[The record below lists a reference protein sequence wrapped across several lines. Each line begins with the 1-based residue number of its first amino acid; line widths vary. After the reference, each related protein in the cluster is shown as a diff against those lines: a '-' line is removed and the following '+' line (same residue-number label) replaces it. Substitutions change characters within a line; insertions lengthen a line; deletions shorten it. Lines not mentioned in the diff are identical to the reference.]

1 MHIIGEVWP
10 NQYTLLDILIHLLR
24 ISPHWDAWLLLDN
37 GFWSFPPSRSQPCES
52 PFAPNSEVTTCH
64 TQATRYFSILD
75 VLPHS
80 GFARHCPLLNER
92 WQKLWSQKFQ
102 TTTPQ
107 FSQLEVHGELHIYIY
122 MTGPPLRVLCCQ
134 VACMQL
140 LLLARGHASTLGKS
154 CSLQSL
160 AWDSNSTV
168 SIQWTYDTYGMA
180 KHDCVKA
187 LRNHCGQLCPV
198 LAYPLPTGGGA
209 CSQQP
214 VPTMPGHQ
222 LQFSEA
228 AQSQQ
233 IRCCTHE
240 GSWRYKHDWKGFAEH
255 WPKKEGRRPSHS
267 AKGEMLPPRQVFA
280 CSLLPALSKGRGKY
294 GRREGGDGGKKD
306 CKEKR

>member
-122 MTGPPLRVLCCQ
+122 DRPTTSCVVLSSSMHA
-134 VACMQL
+134 VAS
-140 LLLARGHASTLGKS
+140 ASTRARIHAWQVMQPSKLG
-154 CSLQSL
+154 
-160 AWDSNSTV
+160 
-168 SIQWTYDTYGMA
+168 M
-180 KHDCVKA
+180 
-187 LRNHCGQLCPV
+187 
-198 LAYPLPTGGGA
+198 
-209 CSQQP
+209 
-214 VPTMPGHQ
+214 
-222 LQFSEA
+222 
-228 AQSQQ
+228 
-233 IRCCTHE
+233 
-240 GSWRYKHDWKGFAEH
+240 
-255 WPKKEGRRPSHS
+255 
-267 AKGEMLPPRQVFA
+267 RQ
-280 CSLLPALSKGRGKY
+280 
-294 GRREGGDGGKKD
+294 
-306 CKEKR
+306 